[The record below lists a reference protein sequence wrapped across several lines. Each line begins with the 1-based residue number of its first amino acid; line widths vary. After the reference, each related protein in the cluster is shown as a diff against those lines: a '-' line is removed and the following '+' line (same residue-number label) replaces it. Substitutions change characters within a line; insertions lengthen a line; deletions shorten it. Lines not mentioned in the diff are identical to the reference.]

1 MDAKELETFK
11 EASHNPKWIKAMEEE
26 IIALEQ
32 NQIWELVL
40 KARDAKPISYK
51 WIFKAKCHTDGSIER
66 HKARLVARGL
76 SQ

>member
-1 MDAKELETFK
+1 MDAKEPETIE
-11 EASHNPKWIKAMEEE
+11 EASQNPEWIKAMEEE

-51 WIFKAKCHTDGSIER
+51 WIFKTKCHTDGSIER